1 MNKKNLL
8 LIMAFACF
16 SLLVYAQDETS
27 TVNGSEN
34 NSNIGVKSIDQNK
47 TAKKNAFQL
56 NPNSLGFYA
65 CYPVTGGFSYHRWI
79 DKFGIQIT
87 GGGIALNNMYT
98 DYNIQVAF
106 QGMVFGKDIAS
117 WFATAFY
124 PFGIIGHRGEGSGG
138 YAPNDTMEFDFSY
151 YLGGGIGLELL
162 FVKHLSFTLELSLVG
177 SYPWELTMGGGGS
190 IRFRF

>member
-1 MNKKNLL
+1 MNKKNFL
-8 LIMAFACF
+8 LIVAFVCF
-16 SLLVYAQDETS
+16 TASIYAQNEVSD
-27 TVNGSEN
+27 VNGGEN
-34 NSNIGVKSIDQNK
+34 KINTEVKTIAQNK

-65 CYPVTGGFSYHRWI
+65 CYPITGGFSYQRWI

-87 GGGIALNNMYT
+87 AGGFALHNKYI
-98 DYNIQVAF
+98 DYNVQLEL
-106 QGMVFGKDIAS
+106 QGMVFGKDVAS

-124 PFGIIGHRGEGSGG
+124 PFAVIGHRGSGSA
-138 YAPNDTMEFDFSY
+138 YANPGDPIDLKFAY
-151 YLGGGIGLELL
+151 YLGGGFGVELI

-177 SYPWELTMGGGGS
+177 AYPWELTMGGGGS